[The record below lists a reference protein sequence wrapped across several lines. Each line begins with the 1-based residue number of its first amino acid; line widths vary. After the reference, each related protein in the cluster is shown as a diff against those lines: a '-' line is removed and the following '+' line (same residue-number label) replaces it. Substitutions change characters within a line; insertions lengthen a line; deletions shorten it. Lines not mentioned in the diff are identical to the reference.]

1 MELLQP
7 EEQSQ
12 ESEEGHANLAGAFEP
27 SANPSESSVTSQD
40 VGVNLVGDLGVLK
53 RYLDQQFDRQ
63 AELIANLSFQRAHG
77 GGGAV
82 SGAVYGGAV
91 YSGGTG
97 AASLKGEPRPQLKR
111 SSSQQSLASSASI
124 TKRLPVNFQES
135 ERTSAISNYSVGS
148 GSARRNSARKSFV
161 RGALVEEEERARS
174 TAARVTFMKNG
185 VERKISA
192 SSLAWQIKL
201 GDFVRSSFFTNFVML
216 LIVGNAVLLGV
227 EIDISSRV
235 GQYEVPLWFGI
246 VNTILVFIFV
256 TETILK
262 LLAVGCNE
270 FWKGEECLWNGFD
283 FVIVSLSVAE
293 TVIDWLAQ
301 TMSSSADGSN
311 SFRIMRA
318 LRLARTLRGVRL
330 IRVFRY
336 FSALRGLIL
345 SIFSTMGSLLW
356 TLLLLLILFYTFSCI
371 FAQLVTDHC
380 RFATIDLTGDPNAVP
395 VCPVLLEQYWGNV
408 MDSMMTLFMSITGGI
423 NWLDAYAPLR
433 EVSPIALGLMNL
445 YIVIGFFTILNVVTG
460 VFVNTAIESA
470 GADKDLATLKQLQK
484 KVENMSALQEVFQE
498 IDQHD
503 INGVTLDDLEDAL
516 SEEKLGTFLES
527 LGISTDDA
535 WSLFMLID
543 ADHNGIV
550 DLEEFVQGC
559 MQLRGP
565 AKSLQLAKMAYE
577 NKLTRQAIKH
587 LHDDVATISR
597 LMKQSLRYRLVRET
611 I

>member
-1 MELLQP
+1 M
-7 EEQSQ
+7 
-12 ESEEGHANLAGAFEP
+12 
-27 SANPSESSVTSQD
+27 
-40 VGVNLVGDLGVLK
+40 
-53 RYLDQQFDRQ
+53 
-63 AELIANLSFQRAHG
+63 
-77 GGGAV
+77 
-82 SGAVYGGAV
+82 
-91 YSGGTG
+91 
-97 AASLKGEPRPQLKR
+97 
-111 SSSQQSLASSASI
+111 
-124 TKRLPVNFQES
+124 NFQES

-484 KVENMSALQEVFQE
+484 KVENMSALQE

-543 ADHNGIV
+543 ADHNVSWIWRSSCKGACSCGGP
-550 DLEEFVQGC
+550 QRAC
-559 MQLRGP
+559 NLRKWP
-565 AKSLQLAKMAYE
+565 MRTNSQDRPSNISMTTWRPSLG
-577 NKLTRQAIKH
+577 
-587 LHDDVATISR
+587 
-597 LMKQSLRYRLVRET
+597 
-611 I
+611 

>member
-1 MELLQP
+1 M
-7 EEQSQ
+7 
-12 ESEEGHANLAGAFEP
+12 
-27 SANPSESSVTSQD
+27 
-40 VGVNLVGDLGVLK
+40 
-53 RYLDQQFDRQ
+53 
-63 AELIANLSFQRAHG
+63 
-77 GGGAV
+77 
-82 SGAVYGGAV
+82 
-91 YSGGTG
+91 
-97 AASLKGEPRPQLKR
+97 
-111 SSSQQSLASSASI
+111 
-124 TKRLPVNFQES
+124 NFQES

-318 LRLARTLRGVRL
+318 LRLARTLRSSTYPSLPLLQCIERSDPVHFQHHGLPLVDL
-330 IRVFRY
+330 AAVADSILY
-336 FSALRGLIL
+336 LQLHLR
-345 SIFSTMGSLLW
+345 S
-356 TLLLLLILFYTFSCI
+356 
-371 FAQLVTDHC
+371 V
-380 RFATIDLTGDPNAVP
+380 GDRP
-395 VCPVLLEQYWGNV
+395 L
-408 MDSMMTLFMSITGGI
+408 
-423 NWLDAYAPLR
+423 PLR
-433 EVSPIALGLMNL
+433 
-445 YIVIGFFTILNVVTG
+445 
-460 VFVNTAIESA
+460 
-470 GADKDLATLKQLQK
+470 
-484 KVENMSALQEVFQE
+484 
-498 IDQHD
+498 
-503 INGVTLDDLEDAL
+503 
-516 SEEKLGTFLES
+516 
-527 LGISTDDA
+527 
-535 WSLFMLID
+535 
-543 ADHNGIV
+543 DH
-550 DLEEFVQGC
+550 
-559 MQLRGP
+559 
-565 AKSLQLAKMAYE
+565 
-577 NKLTRQAIKH
+577 
-587 LHDDVATISR
+587 
-597 LMKQSLRYRLVRET
+597 
-611 I
+611 